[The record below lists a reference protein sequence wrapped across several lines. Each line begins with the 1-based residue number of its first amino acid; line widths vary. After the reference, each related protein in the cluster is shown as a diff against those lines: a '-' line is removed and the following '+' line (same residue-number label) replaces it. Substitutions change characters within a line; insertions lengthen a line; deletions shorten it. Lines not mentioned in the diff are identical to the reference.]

1 MGNVLE
7 PCAGIVTPLAHT
19 GSSSAASAVPVQDV
33 PRSRVPCNVEA
44 PDTCWFLENPVLVPL
59 DPRVRLVCSSPKVW
73 LIDDFLNPDIAQ
85 LFIADYDHKV
95 VPSRVMKRNG
105 VDVEGVRTSSSVTL
119 NLTVSVLSFRAEI
132 GKILNTDD
140 TNMEPAALVRYEAGQ
155 EYLPHFDWF
164 RDGTGRQREWSVV
177 IYLNAVDPDDGGE
190 TAFLSAEN
198 GPLLIQPKVG
208 RAVFWRNLLPTG
220 YVDTTT
226 MHAGRPPKR
235 GTKYIITLWTGTG
248 PHKPVPEVPD

>member
-1 MGNVLE
+1 M
-7 PCAGIVTPLAHT
+7 
-19 GSSSAASAVPVQDV
+19 
-33 PRSRVPCNVEA
+33 
-44 PDTCWFLENPVLVPL
+44 
-59 DPRVRLVCSSPKVW
+59 RLVCSSPKVW

-164 RDGTGRQREWSVV
+164 RDGTGRQREWRRRD
-177 IYLNAVDPDDGGE
+177 LLETPLTPDDGGE

-208 RAVFWRNLLPTG
+208 RAVFLAELTSHWVRRHHHHARRAPT
-220 YVDTTT
+220 
-226 MHAGRPPKR
+226 
-235 GTKYIITLWTGTG
+235 
-248 PHKPVPEVPD
+248 